1 MPDRIIDLI
10 LGIKGKCLDK
20 EESIRQEF
28 KLSPAEYRGILAMT
42 PGQPCN
48 CNALSKNMG
57 LSVSRGSRVVEKL
70 IKHKYLEQKISKED
84 RRNVILKLA
93 PKGTRVRKKIEV
105 VLNECEQT
113 IQKKLSV
120 SEKKDTIKLFHKL
133 EDCL

>member
-1 MPDRIIDLI
+1 MTDRIIDLI
-10 LGIKGKCLDK
+10 IGIKGKCLDK

-28 KLSPAEYRGILAMT
+28 NLSPAEYRGILAMRE
-42 PGQPCN
+42 GQPCN
-48 CNALSKNMG
+48 CNTLSKNMG

-70 IKHKYLEQKISKED
+70 IKNKYLAQEISKED

-113 IQKKLSV
+113 IQKKLTV

>member
-70 IKHKYLEQKISKED
+70 IKHKYLAQEISKAD

-113 IQKKLSV
+113 IQKTLSV